1 MSKNQISVATHL
13 QSATQDVQQITTVNT
28 NVAQAYRVYR
38 FDSMYGSYL
47 GGLTNFNGNLY
58 FILVDG
64 YQRETNAGIGKVDN
78 ATGIVTGV
86 PSPDVDGLTYNTS
99 INIIGDKLYNIK
111 TNDYDFL
118 NGALLSISVLDE
130 TTSSFVEI
138 GQNLQ
143 YQIPTSFN
151 GDSSF
156 SQSLTNIN
164 GSLYLKT
171 YEIINPDGLG
181 STLGSLWKQDA
192 STDEFILLLTKNGIL
207 DYYEVNGVV
216 YVVASDINTGLELLK
231 IDPTTGNPVAFTDI
245 SLTPTASLAVPSYL
259 MNKGGDTLYFA
270 ADDGNTGRELWKIDG
285 LTGNPVLAADINPGI
300 GSSNPYGLTEVN
312 ETLYFAANDGTS
324 GYELWKIDQSTG
336 SPVSVTDINPA
347 SEFVYFS
354 QLTNINNTL
363 YFSTDGTK
371 LWRIDN
377 SIGNAVRVRDVSS
390 GSEVSLAYG
399 SNFKNINGTVY
410 FIGDEATTGREL
422 WKIDQST
429 GDAILVKDINLGS
442 GSSDISELTEVN
454 GTVYFR
460 ANDSV
465 TGLEAWTIDNS
476 TGNAVRF
483 KDIFPEYG
491 FSNISIPQDINGTLY
506 FVATN
511 STTGREIW
519 RIDNSTNEPVLVADI
534 NPGAASSNPY
544 GLTEVDGVLYFGVR
558 FDNYNNDQLW
568 AVTLIKRSNTFPVA
582 VDDNLTTTGNTP
594 IIISAATLLAND
606 TDADGDALSIT
617 AITQP
622 GYGSLIDNSDGTYI
636 YTPFS
641 EGDDGTDTFTYRIS
655 DEQGGSSIGI
665 VKITINPNTITGTSA
680 SDTIYGTVGKDIID
694 GLDGNDKLYG
704 GLGDDTINGGAGHDL
719 LDGGVGA
726 DQMIGGSGNDIYY
739 VDHFGDMTIETANGG
754 TDLVQA
760 AISWQLGEYIEN
772 LVLTGT
778 EKINGIGNSSNNI
791 LTGNSAANVLS
802 GGNGNDSLFGLA
814 GNDTLNGGDGNDLL
828 NGGRGR
834 NVLTGGKGR
843 DSFQLSRSLG
853 GDLNII
859 TDFNLTEDKILI
871 SKAEFG
877 LRQGLGGLIP
887 SAFRLGT
894 SAITAS
900 DRLIYDQATGN
911 LFFDTDGLDGNAQ
924 VQIAQFSNKVVL
936 SNTNINVIA

>member
-1 MSKNQISVATHL
+1 MSKNQISIATHF

-28 NVAQAYRVYR
+28 NVAQPYRVYS

-58 FILVDG
+58 FILEDG
-64 YQRETNAGIGKVDN
+64 YERETNTSILKVDN

-86 PSPDVDGLTYNTS
+86 PSPELYSTS
-99 INIIGDKLYNIK
+99 YDSRINIIGDKLYNIK
-111 TNDYDFL
+111 TLNYDFL
-118 NGALLSISVLDE
+118 DGALLSISVLDE

-138 GQNLQ
+138 GQNLRDQ
-143 YQIPTSFN
+143 FLISVSVN
-151 GDSSF
+151 GDSSLN
-156 SQSLTNIN
+156 QSLTNIN
-164 GSLYLKT
+164 GSLYLTT
-171 YEIINPDGLG
+171 YEIINGDRLI
-181 STLGSLWKQDA
+181 SLWKKDE
-192 STDEFILLLTKNGIL
+192 STDEFILILTKNSIL

-216 YVVASDINTGLELLK
+216 YVVASDINTGFELLK

-245 SLTPTASLAVPSYL
+245 SLTPTESLAVPSYL

-270 ADDGNTGRELWKIDG
+270 ADYGNTGRELWKIDG

-312 ETLYFAANDGTS
+312 GTLYFAANDGTS

-336 SPVSVTDINPA
+336 IPVSVTDINPA

-363 YFSTDGTK
+363 YFSTDGPK

-377 SIGNAVRVRDVSS
+377 SIGNAVRVKDVSS
-390 GSEVSLAYG
+390 GSEVSLAFG

-410 FIGDEATTGREL
+410 FIGNEATTGREL

-460 ANDSV
+460 ANDGI

-534 NPGAASSNPY
+534 NPGASSSNPFE
-544 GLTEVDGVLYFGVR
+544 LTEVDGVLYFAVS
-558 FDNYNNDQLW
+558 FDNNNNDELW
-568 AVTLIKRSNTFPVA
+568 AVSLTERSNILPVT
-582 VDDNLTTTGNTP
+582 VDDNFTTNENTP
-594 IIISAATLLAND
+594 IIISATTLLTND
-606 TDADGDALSIT
+606 TDADGDVLSIT

-622 GYGSLIDNSDGTYI
+622 GYGSLIDNNDGTYT
-636 YTPFS
+636 YTPFQ
-641 EGDDGTDTFTYRIS
+641 GHYGTDTFTYRIS

-665 VKITINPNTITGTSA
+665 VNLTINPNTITGTSA
-680 SDTIYGTVGKDIID
+680 SDTLYGTVGKDIID

-704 GLGDDTINGGAGHDL
+704 GLGDDTINGDAGHDL

-739 VDHFGDMTIETANGG
+739 VDHFGDMTIEAANGG

-778 EKINGIGNSSNNI
+778 EKINGTGNSSNNV
-791 LTGNSAANVLS
+791 LVGNSAANVLS

-834 NVLTGGKGR
+834 NVLTGGTGR

-859 TDFNLTEDKILI
+859 TDFNVIEDKILI
-871 SKAEFG
+871 SKADFG

-894 SAITAS
+894 SATRAS
-900 DRLIYDQATGN
+900 DRFIYDQATGN
-911 LFFDTDGLDGNAQ
+911 LFFDTDGLSGNTQ
-924 VQIAQFSNKVVL
+924 IRIAQLTTKPLL
-936 SNTNINVIA
+936 SNTHITIVA